1 MSECEDNVSV
11 FFSVA
16 NLIMSAGISPS
27 YFSVPEDLYTLCVV
41 VACIKSNSQSCFTF
55 FFNLIFFVCLADQ

>member
-41 VACIKSNSQSCFTF
+41 VACIKSKLFYF
-55 FFNLIFFVCLADQ
+55 FF